1 MLCRHSLACL
11 RSLVCLRS
19 SLNAVHGILML
30 IWRVHATL
38 HLQRHNIKIGQGRLC
53 GHDSQVWAD
62 WSGWCEA
69 FAGCFGA

>member
-1 MLCRHSLACL
+1 
-11 RSLVCLRS
+11 
-19 SLNAVHGILML
+19 ML